1 MQFQELMP
9 DVVHWLGI
17 PRIDRLVSMS
27 HLKYNAII
35 NSGIQVVDRLP
46 FPKIGFPQ
54 AHKSKSPPKKPP
66 ATTRQTLCQMLQ
78 FLQKRSDLMPGDS
91 EGKDTT
97 VQKQLRLCQIKFI
110 TGF

>member
-1 MQFQELMP
+1 MRFQELMSN
-9 DVVHWLGI
+9 VLHGLGI
-17 PRIDRLVSMS
+17 PRIDRLVSLS

-54 AHKSKSPPKKPP
+54 AHKSKSPPKKLS
-66 ATTRQTLCQMLQ
+66 ATARQTLCQMLQ
-78 FLQKRSDLMPGDS
+78 LLQKRSDAMPGDS

-97 VQKQLRLCQIKFI
+97 VREQLRLCQIKFI
-110 TGF
+110 TGL